1 MITGLFER
9 LRNRLWLQ
17 RAEKLAKLGQVGY
30 FREAGKHSPANTTV
44 MVKRPAWTVRDRN
57 KGLEAPGRPASRL
70 PGGWIA
76 GDLSELKQTI
86 LLCTACQK
94 GFDWKKHHYY
104 SVARYDQI
112 MAKGKCDV
120 CRGPSD
126 KLYLYLHEAHNLA
139 GFCGGD
145 RLRAS
150 RRGATIV

>member
-1 MITGLFER
+1 MISGLFEKLR
-9 LRNRLWLQ
+9 LKAMLKRGEQ
-17 RAEKLAKLGQVGY
+17 LAKLGAVGY
-30 FREAGKHSPANTTV
+30 FRVAGKHSHANSTV
-44 MVKRPAWTVRDRN
+44 LVKRPAWTVRDRN
-57 KGLEAPGRPASRL
+57 KGLEAPGRPANRL

-112 MAKGKCDV
+112 LAKGKCDV
-120 CRGPSD
+120 CKVPSE

-139 GFCGGD
+139 GFCGGA
-145 RLRAS
+145 RLRAR
-150 RRGATIV
+150 RRGASIV